1 MENNVPVL
9 MYKLEQIFPASFFD
23 SMEHL
28 WVRLPYETRLGG
40 PVQYHWMY
48 HFERYKVSNNLY
60 TIVLYS
66 HFLKKKYL
74 FILILG
80 FYTP

>member
-28 WVRLPYETRLGG
+28 RVRLPYETRLGG

-48 HFERYKVSNNLY
+48 PFESIYEN
-60 TIVLYS
+60 
-66 HFLKKKYL
+66 FLREMNPTTSDAQL
-74 FILILG
+74 N
-80 FYTP
+80 